1 MPRHPQT
8 PQDYKPAGNPRLGV
22 EVLLASEGPG
32 LHGKEKIYGSI
43 P

>member
-8 PQDYKPAGNPRLGV
+8 REDYKIAGDPRF
-22 EVLLASEGPG
+22 EVKLLLASGGPG
-32 LHGKEKIYGSI
+32 VHGKEKVYGSI

>member
-8 PQDYKPAGNPRLGV
+8 PEDYKPAGNPRL
-22 EVLLASEGPG
+22 EVKALLASGGPS
-32 LHGKEKIYGSI
+32 LHGKEKVYGSI